1 MENIMKII
9 QLISGILL
17 IITILMQNRG
27 SGIGGAFGGGS
38 EVYSVKRGVEKTI
51 FNISIVLAIIFLA
64 SGLLRVLV
72 A

>member
-1 MENIMKII
+1 MENIIKII

-17 IITILMQNRG
+17 IISILMQNRG
-27 SGIGGAFGGGS
+27 AGIGSAFGGSS

-51 FNISIVLAIIFLA
+51 FNISIVLAVIFLTT
-64 SGLLRVLV
+64 SILRALV